1 MRIVNLN
8 RPDLDTWRDPATL
21 IVYTTQ
27 AYAPELISSIRSRF
41 PALDIIGISS
51 FHGMLL
57 ADGLKR
63 GSYGILFERE
73 DGIVS
78 RSMVIDFNGV
88 ANVRE
93 TVSNAMRKWVGDSQG
108 TPKLFIHSPQGL
120 EERILE
126 GISDAFSGTAQV
138 FGATPGNDS
147 FLPQAFCFLNETCL
161 TSGVVITQLF
171 DERIVCTITCG
182 GYLPTLKKGIVTS
195 SQGRVIRTINDRPAA
210 EVYNEWTDGMFEAY
224 IQRGCVLP
232 RSAGLYPICREYE
245 DARNGGWLSHVYS
258 ADRQEKAIHL
268 YSEVPQGSHI
278 QLMRGTESSI
288 VTHVGTA
295 IKKAL
300 DLVGQKRVAAALIMY
315 CAGCGSIISDSMNLV
330 CEQAYQAFG
339 DIPFLGCMTYGEQ
352 GCLSQEKHNYHG
364 NMMIEI
370 VLILAR

>member
-8 RPDLDTWRDPATL
+8 RPDLDAWRAPVTL

-27 AYAPELISSIRSRF
+27 AFSQELVCSVRSRF
-41 PALDIIGISS
+41 PDLNIIGISS

-57 ADGLKR
+57 ADGFKR
-63 GSYGILFERE
+63 GSYGVLFERE

-78 RSMVIDFNGV
+78 RSMAIDFNGV

-93 TVSNAMRKWVGDSQG
+93 TVSNAMQEWVNDTQG
-108 TPKLFIHSPQGL
+108 VPLLFIHSPQGL
-120 EERILE
+120 EERIIE
-126 GISDAFSGTAQV
+126 GINDAFSGNAQI
-138 FGATPGNDS
+138 FGATPANDS
-147 FLPQAFCFLNETCL
+147 FLPNAFCFLNETCL

-171 DERIVCTITCG
+171 EERIVCTITCG

-195 SQGRVIRTINDRPAA
+195 AQGRVIRTINDRPAA
-210 EVYNEWTDGMFEAY
+210 DVYNEWTDGMFEAY
-224 IQRGCVLP
+224 IHRGCVLP
-232 RSAGLYPICREYE
+232 RSAALYPICREYE

-258 ADRQEKAIHL
+258 ADRQEKAIHR
-268 YSEVPQGSHI
+268 YSEVPEGSHI

-300 DLVGQKRVAAALIMY
+300 AQVENKRVAAALIMY

-330 CEQAYQAFG
+330 CEQAAQAFG
-339 DIPFLGCMTYGEQ
+339 DIPCLGCMTYGEQ
-352 GCLSQEKHNYHG
+352 GCLFQEKHYYHG